1 MKRKRKV
8 IAPLAV
14 TAVGALAAGVSVLL
28 RKNVAAAA
36 PEAKDS
42 KAAPKAILRDPAVQE
57 SGSYSFISGFQNA
70 ATVELTVP
78 FDPGTE
84 FFSVVEEDFL
94 SASDVSHVALL
105 TSEDYRLQIE
115 YAAYYGGEG
124 WEAHVAHL
132 REKHSDLKEV
142 SFRENAGVLFL
153 AGDSLRFDLPIPEDN
168 ASFIQITIQKTPS
181 FDGEVTELA
190 QHPALTEQLAGIRFT
205 RS

>member
-28 RKNVAAAA
+28 RKNVAAA
-36 PEAKDS
+36 PEAKGAKS
-42 KAAPKAILRDPAVQE
+42 APKVIVRDPTVQE
-57 SGSYSFISGFQNA
+57 YGSYSFISGFQNA
-70 ATVELTVP
+70 ATIELTLP

-132 REKHSDLKEV
+132 REKHPDLKEV
-142 SFRENAGVLFL
+142 CFGENAGVLFL
-153 AGDSLRFDLPIPEDN
+153 AGDSLRFDLPVPEDG
-168 ASFIQITIQKTPS
+168 ASYVQITIQKTPS

-190 QHPALTEQLAGIRFT
+190 QHPALTEQLAGIRFAK
-205 RS
+205 S